1 MAVLVVPRLHPTLIG
16 PTIEYTD
23 QYMTVIQASGIAAI
37 LLAFR
42 GLVNNVLDA
51 IQPANTDQD
60 NANIP
65 AMEFSTYPGRESAG
79 LRTPLPPQ
87 FNTWV

>member
-1 MAVLVVPRLHPTLIG
+1 
-16 PTIEYTD
+16 
-23 QYMTVIQASGIAAI
+23 MTVIQASVLAAI
-37 LLAFR
+37 LLSFR

-51 IQPANTDQD
+51 TQPVNTDQD

-65 AMEFSTYPGRESAG
+65 AMGFTTYRGRESAG
-79 LRTPLPPQ
+79 LRTPLPPR

>member
-1 MAVLVVPRLHPTLIG
+1 
-16 PTIEYTD
+16 
-23 QYMTVIQASGIAAI
+23 MTVIQASVLAAI
-37 LLAFR
+37 LLSFR
-42 GLVNNVLDA
+42 GLVNNVPDA

-65 AMEFSTYPGRESAG
+65 AMGFTTYPGRESAG
-79 LRTPLPPQ
+79 LRTPLPPR